1 MLNEIQT
8 LSEGIKDGILSGA
21 GEVIGLGLFTV
32 LIGKYA
38 LSNHSKQ
45 KEKVINHIAN
55 VSSSTHSLE
64 DMLKDIGFESKLT
77 DVKKVESSSSME
89 NNIDWPNIRK
99 LNIMIE
105 GKSVDTTVGGL
116 LSNVWS
122 MLDEKNRMIFLLE
135 TIVNSSKLNISSSKR
150 AKLIVFQ
157 KDIDDYLNEKPEHN
171 RTLWGAKK
179 NFLGFD
185 VYFLNQYGYHNAPD
199 LIDIVHSLLD
209 NHIDIKIS
217 PVCP

>member
-8 LSEGIKDGILSGA
+8 ISEGIKDGILSGA

-32 LIGKYA
+32 IIGKYA
-38 LSNHSKQ
+38 FNNQTKQ
-45 KEKVINHIAN
+45 KENTISQIENIT
-55 VSSSTHSLE
+55 SSENSLE
-64 DMLKDIGFESKLT
+64 DMLKDIGFESKHS
-77 DVKKVESSSSME
+77 VAKKTESSLNME
-89 NNIDWPNIRK
+89 NNIDWPNVRK

-105 GKSVDTTVGGL
+105 GKSVKTTVGGL

-135 TIVNSSKLNISSSKR
+135 TLVNSSRLNISSNKQ

-199 LIDIVHSLLD
+199 LIDIVHSLLG
-209 NHIDIKIS
+209 NHIDINIS
-217 PVCP
+217 PVHA